1 MDAHQGARR
10 VKNKDVFHPKRT
22 ERTDLGAIIVAPDEI
37 SGLVGRSQSQVTVRF
52 AKSSSSALRKLE
64 ITLLFQ
70 RFLALT

>member
-1 MDAHQGARR
+1 MNNRKGALAWRPGGKLQR
-10 VKNKDVFHPKRT
+10 NYGEKWQLRC
-22 ERTDLGAIIVAPDEI
+22 
-37 SGLVGRSQSQVTVRF
+37 SLVGRSQSQVTVRF